1 MTTLEQVRQRAEA
14 DAKTYGYYLTPQP
27 ELLQAFLEGLKVN
40 EDRYG
45 YPLCPCR
52 LASGKFEFDRDI
64 ICPCDY
70 RDPDVA
76 QYGACYCRLYV
87 NKAVYES
94 KNLPEVP
101 ERRPIEKQNRAYAPQ
116 AVAAGAPAAEGTQEK
131 PPTPHEPKP
140 TAQPAAAPAA
150 KAEVKKKL
158 WYCKQCGYVVFRE
171 DPPYICPI
179 CKAKREMFAEIETFV
194 EFSG

>member
-1 MTTLEQVRQRAEA
+1 LTTLEEVRKRAEA

-27 ELLQAFLEGLKVN
+27 DLLTGFLEGLKTN

-52 LASGKFEFDRDI
+52 LTSGSFEYDRDI

-76 QYGACYCRLYV
+76 QYGSCYCRLYV
-87 NKAVYES
+87 NKQVYES
-94 KNLPEVP
+94 QNLPEVP
-101 ERRPIEKQNRAYAPQ
+101 ERRPPEKMARAY
-116 AVAAGAPAAEGTQEK
+116 GTQT
-131 PPTPHEPKP
+131 TPAKQAPEGETAKALK
-140 TAQPAAAPAA
+140 AQPT
-150 KAEVKKKL
+150 VKKKL

-171 DPPYICPI
+171 DPPYVCPI
-179 CKAKREMFAEIETFV
+179 CKAKKELFAEIDSAV
-194 EFSG
+194 EFNG

>member
-1 MTTLEQVRQRAEA
+1 LTTIEQVRQRAEA
-14 DAKTYGYYLTPQP
+14 DAKTYGYFLTPEP
-27 ELLQAFLEGLKVN
+27 DLLQAFFEGLKIN

-45 YPLCPCR
+45 YPVCPCR
-52 LASGKFEFDRDI
+52 LASGKFEYDRDI

-101 ERRPIEKQNRAYAPQ
+101 ERRPIEKQNRAYGIQAATPAPTSGVQGTAEKPSTPQ
-116 AVAAGAPAAEGTQEK
+116 A
-131 PPTPHEPKP
+131 PKP
-140 TAQPAAAPAA
+140 VTQPAKEATEG
-150 KAEVKKKL
+150 EVKKKL
-158 WYCKQCGYVVFRE
+158 WYCKQCGYVVYRE

-179 CKAKREMFAEIETFV
+179 CKAKREMFEEISV
-194 EFSG
+194 DQLSG

>member
-1 MTTLEQVRQRAEA
+1 LTITIEQVRKRAEA

-27 ELLQAFLEGLKVN
+27 ELVQMFLEGLKTN

-45 YPLCPCR
+45 YPVCPCR
-52 LASGKFEFDRDI
+52 LATGKLDLDRDI

-76 QYGACYCRLYV
+76 EFGACYCRLYV

-94 KNLPEVP
+94 QNLPEVP
-101 ERRPIEKQNRAYAPQ
+101 ERRPTEKQSRAYGTSIAKQ
-116 AVAAGAPAAEGTQEK
+116 QVEVTQEK
-131 PPTPHEPKP
+131 V
-140 TAQPAAAPAA
+140 AQPQLQMQKP
-150 KAEVKKKL
+150 AEVKKKL
-158 WYCKQCGYVVFRE
+158 WYCKQCGYVVYRE

-179 CKAKREMFAEIETFV
+179 CKAKRDMFAEIDVKV
-194 EFSG
+194 EFNG

>member
-1 MTTLEQVRQRAEA
+1 LTTTEEVRKRAEA

-27 ELLQAFLEGLKVN
+27 DLLQGFLEGLKTN

-52 LASGKFEFDRDI
+52 LTSGSFEFDRDI

-87 NKAVYES
+87 NKQVYES
-94 KNLPEVP
+94 QNLPEVP
-101 ERRPIEKQNRAYAPQ
+101 ERRPLEKQERAYGAQ
-116 AVAAGAPAAEGTQEK
+116 AVPTKQAAAGGTQEK
-131 PPTPHEPKP
+131 PATAIPVAGK
-140 TAQPAAAPAA
+140 AQPT
-150 KAEVKKKL
+150 VKKKL

-179 CKAKREMFAEIETFV
+179 CKAKKELFAEIESSV
-194 EFSG
+194 EFNG

>member
-1 MTTLEQVRQRAEA
+1 MTTIEEVRKRAEA

-27 ELLQAFLEGLKVN
+27 ELLQGFLEGLKTN

-52 LASGKFEFDRDI
+52 LTSGVFEYDRDI

-87 NKAVYES
+87 NKQVYES
-94 KNLPEVP
+94 QNLPEVP
-101 ERRPIEKQNRAYAPQ
+101 ERRPIEKQTRAYGTQTTAATQAPT
-116 AVAAGAPAAEGTQEK
+116 TQEK
-131 PPTPHEPKP
+131 PPAKTEKP
-140 TAQPAAAPAA
+140 QVV
-150 KAEVKKKL
+150 VKKKL

-171 DPPYICPI
+171 DPPYVCPI
-179 CKAKREMFAEIETFV
+179 CKAKREMFAEIESTM
-194 EFSG
+194 EFNG